1 MPYANFKEAYMDDY
15 PDALRIGSAIHT
27 ALDSLESQGILGST
41 YELWSDMCSMAWS
54 FHVAARQE

>member
-1 MPYANFKEAYMDDY
+1 MAYANFKEAYMDGY

-27 ALDSLESQGILGST
+27 ALDSLESRGILGST